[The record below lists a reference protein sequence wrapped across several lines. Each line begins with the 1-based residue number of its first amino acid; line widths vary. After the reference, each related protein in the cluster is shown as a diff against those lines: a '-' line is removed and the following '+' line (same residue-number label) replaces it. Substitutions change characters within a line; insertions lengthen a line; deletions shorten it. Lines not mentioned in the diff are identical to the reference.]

1 MSQPMHQRQQPP
13 PPPPLGAVMQTPP
26 QPLGGATIARSASQ
40 ILDDN
45 LVRLQRQVDADGVGA
60 GVGGGVGAG
69 VGGSA
74 PIFNVPT
81 TPAHYYHPGAA
92 AAPGP
97 TMASPHAGGT
107 TISSPSPSPSSSSPL
122 SSSFHVVNDA
132 IASGITSSERAMM
145 SSSASSSSLSL
156 GGETAG
162 VRESS
167 LMPPQPPTNAAAQQS
182 TATRDSNSRV
192 RKLFSRLRGAI
203 K

>member
-1 MSQPMHQRQQPP
+1 MAPPMHQRQQP
-13 PPPPLGAVMQTPP
+13 PPPPLGAVMQTPR

-45 LVRLQRQVDADGVGA
+45 LVRLQRQVDAD

-167 LMPPQPPTNAAAQQS
+167 LMPPQPPPNAAAQQS